1 MALSRNLFGTVRGR
15 VGRSPHG
22 SVLKGLQGKLSSHLH
37 SCQVPAGEKKKNITK
52 QRLQLQL
59 LFKKMLSSPLS
70 TNTKHVFK
78 VLNSPGD
85 RALYSTTVVLLFKTS
100 PLVFSNLK
108 EIHKPFKQR

>member
-1 MALSRNLFGTVRGR
+1 M
-15 VGRSPHG
+15 GRSPHG
-22 SVLKGLQGKLSSHLH
+22 FVLEGLQGKLSSHLH
-37 SCQVPAGEKKKNITK
+37 SCQVPAGEKNSMK

-78 VLNSPGD
+78 VLISPGD
-85 RALYSTTVVLLFKTS
+85 RVLYSTTVVLLFKTS

-108 EIHKPFKQR
+108 KIHNPFKQR